1 MNIDKLIYDLDELVV
16 IARKDENIG
25 VSKWLSLNSSVA
37 DVKELLEKQLND
49 KWIPVSE
56 RLPNDTE
63 CNRFDDTHPNHRK
76 FLCTIKIA
84 DYEPQVRV
92 LYLSEVFGW
101 KYGADD
107 YNKYVIAW
115 KPLSEPY
122 RGE

>member
-1 MNIDKLIYDLDELVV
+1 MDIEKTIDELRYIKEYFHVDKGSLELA
-16 IARKDENIG
+16 INI
-25 VSKWLSLNSSVA
+25 
-37 DVKELLEKQLND
+37 LEKQLKD

-63 CNRFDDTHPNHRK
+63 CNEFDDMHPNHRK

-84 DYEPQVRV
+84 DYEPQIRV
-92 LYLSEVFGW
+92 LFLSEVFGW

-115 KPLSEPY
+115 KPLPELY
-122 RGE
+122 KEVN